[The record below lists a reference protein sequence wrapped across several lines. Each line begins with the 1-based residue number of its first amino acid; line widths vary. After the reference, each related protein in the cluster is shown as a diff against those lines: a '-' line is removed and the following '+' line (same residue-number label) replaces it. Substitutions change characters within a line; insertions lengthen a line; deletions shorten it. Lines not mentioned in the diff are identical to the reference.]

1 MMMMWFIG
9 THSVTT
15 TLKDFKKYKA
25 SELVALIAI
34 WLHWYGGIL
43 RLCARQ
49 LRQDVL
55 RDEHAVVW
63 SALDLLDLE
72 PFEIVPALLVGRAEV
87 RQNGLGEVEARQKR
101 MRVALHTLATNI
113 ALKARIQ
120 LQGQRIPGG
129 RDSVDGQTDHV
140 FEGQEGDFALHAIA
154 TVSRDAACAHKQPAR
169 TSGQQ

>member
-1 MMMMWFIG
+1 MMFIG

>member
-1 MMMMWFIG
+1 MWFIG

-87 RQNGLGEVEARQKR
+87 QQNGLGEIEARQ
-101 MRVALHTLATNI
+101 
-113 ALKARIQ
+113 
-120 LQGQRIPGG
+120 
-129 RDSVDGQTDHV
+129 S
-140 FEGQEGDFALHAIA
+140 
-154 TVSRDAACAHKQPAR
+154 ACASRFTRWPKPWMRGCHSHLLPL
-169 TSGQQ
+169 